1 MPTPPWLE
9 RGPENKYVS
18 RKKDLNVVS
27 VNVQRT
33 KTRTVADG
41 EVLNDEAA
49 ENDRK
54 PLPKMQ
60 LWISPPFITFAGG
73 PVIGTSRKSAR

>member
-9 RGPENKYVS
+9 RGPKNKYVS
-18 RKKDLNVVS
+18 RKKDRNVVS

-33 KTRTVADG
+33 KNRTVADG
-41 EVLNDEAA
+41 EVLNDEAS

-54 PLPKMQ
+54 PLHRMQ
-60 LWISPPFITFAGG
+60 LWTSPPFITFTGG
-73 PVIGTSRKSAR
+73 PVIGAAHKSAP